1 MHKSS
6 KIYTSFLFYRSKRRR
21 SDPFLFN
28 YNRLS
33 ENYRNRQDLNQY
45 YDPTVPLPAYYSPP
59 EASEH
64 YDVMP
69 PIEQPQLYPL
79 IIFQAQQQ
87 QPQELLPRQ
96 ELPAQI
102 NVGFR
107 SSRYFPAQLNF

>member
-1 MHKSS
+1 MD
-6 KIYTSFLFYRSKRRR
+6 
-21 SDPFLFN
+21 DP
-28 YNRLS
+28 
-33 ENYRNRQDLNQY
+33 
-45 YDPTVPLPAYYSPP
+45 
-59 EASEH
+59 SEH

-107 SSRYFPAQLNF
+107 FSRYFPAQLNF

>member
-59 EASEH
+59 EASG
-64 YDVMP
+64 
-69 PIEQPQLYPL
+69 
-79 IIFQAQQQ
+79 IIHK
-87 QPQELLPRQ
+87 PRG
-96 ELPAQI
+96 QI
-102 NVGFR
+102 FGY
-107 SSRYFPAQLNF
+107 S